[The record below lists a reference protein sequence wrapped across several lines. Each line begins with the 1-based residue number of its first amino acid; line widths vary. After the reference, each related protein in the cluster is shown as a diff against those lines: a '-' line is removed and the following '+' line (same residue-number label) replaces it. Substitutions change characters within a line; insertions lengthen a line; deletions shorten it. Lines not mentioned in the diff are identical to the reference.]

1 MKITGD
7 VLNVFTDCSTD
18 SKNQKNGCNIAPGIL
33 IMKGRIF
40 PEVLN
45 CRLFSNA
52 NSGFGEVYAIL
63 MGIEKA
69 IYITKI
75 HPEIKRINI
84 FSDYLAAVEI
94 LRHMNK
100 KFRFVPNMTSDDVTT
115 MIKNDSYVLDNS
127 IIYPELFVDIV
138 KAIGNIKKEVRF
150 YYVPSHTMI
159 GNAKKLAIAMDKFCA
174 ENNGEKISREDII
187 WACSN
192 NSLIDRETRKKLRQ
206 YISGFVSF
214 RSIDKIDPNNLSPI
228 TINVKKDEYY
238 QYLNNTHRT
247 PLAYTNNN

>member
-1 MKITGD
+1 MKITNN

-18 SKNQKNGCNIAPGIL
+18 SKNPKYGCNIAPGIL

-52 NSGFGEVYAIL
+52 NSGFGEIYAIL

-75 HPEIKRINI
+75 HPEIERINI
-84 FSDYLAAVEI
+84 FSDYLYAVEI

-100 KFRFVPNMTSDDVTT
+100 KFRFEPNMTSYDIAT

-127 IIYPELFVDIV
+127 INYPELFIDIV

-150 YYVPSHTMI
+150 YYVPGHIMV
-159 GNAKKLAIAMDKFCA
+159 GNRKKLAKAMDKFCS
-174 ENNGEKISREDII
+174 ENNGEKISKEDMI

-192 NSLIDRETRKKLRQ
+192 NSLIDRETRKKLKQ
-206 YISGFVSF
+206 YISGFISF
-214 RSIDKIDPNNLSPI
+214 RSIDKIDPKNISPI
-228 TINVKKDEYY
+228 SIGISSIEKDRFIS
-238 QYLNNTHRT
+238 NTHRA
-247 PLAYTNNN
+247 PLAYGK